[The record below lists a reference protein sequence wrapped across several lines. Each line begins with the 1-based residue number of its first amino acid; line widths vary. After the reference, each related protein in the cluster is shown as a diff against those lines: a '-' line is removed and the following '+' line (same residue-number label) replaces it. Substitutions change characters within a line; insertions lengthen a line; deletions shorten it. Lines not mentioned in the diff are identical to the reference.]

1 MLWVKKN
8 LEGKLSLVA
17 GTKMTIIY
25 AVPLPGPTTIGPEDW
40 PKMVLT
46 HVPDSGIGQSQS

>member
-1 MLWVKKN
+1 MDKEELR
-8 LEGKLSLVA
+8 EETLVGCWDKDDHYLR
-17 GTKMTIIY
+17 GTT
-25 AVPLPGPTTIGPEDW
+25 PRPTTIGPEDW